1 MYNDI
6 KKNKI
11 KTSFVFSGFLV
22 MIFLIVYALYYTFNF
37 SLIFVILA
45 MIVAI
50 ISMFVSYYN
59 CDKIILATVK
69 ARPATGEEDKQLTNI
84 LEALMLATG
93 LPSKPRLYVV
103 DSDQLNAFATGRNP
117 EHSIICVTRGLL
129 EKLDYYELEAVVAHE
144 LSHVKNYDI
153 LLASIISVMVGFV
166 VILSDIFMRSFL
178 FSRGG
183 KSSSNNDNNSGDII
197 KVILIVLGLVLLVL
211 SPIISNLIQL
221 AVSRKREYLADAT
234 AVGFTRNPQGLI
246 SALHKL
252 DDDTAKME
260 TASKSNDH
268 MYIVSPFKDKKKKS
282 SSIFSTHP
290 SIEDRV
296 KAIAELQ

>member
-1 MYNDI
+1 M
-6 KKNKI
+6 
-11 KTSFVFSGFLV
+11 
-22 MIFLIVYALYYTFNF
+22 
-37 SLIFVILA
+37 
-45 MIVAI
+45 
-50 ISMFVSYYN
+50 
-59 CDKIILATVK
+59 
-69 ARPATGEEDKQLTNI
+69 
-84 LEALMLATG
+84 
-93 LPSKPRLYVV
+93 
-103 DSDQLNAFATGRNP
+103 NAFATGRNP
-117 EHSIICVTRGLL
+117 EHSIICVTKGLL

-178 FSRGG
+178 FGRGK
-183 KSSSNNDNNSGDII
+183 KSSSNSNDSGNVIQIVLII
-197 KVILIVLGLVLLVL
+197 LGLVLLVL

-246 SALHKL
+246 SALQKL
-252 DDDTAKME
+252 DTDTAKME

-268 MYIVSPFKDKKKKS
+268 MYIVSPFKEKKRKQN
-282 SSIFSTHP
+282 SIFSTHP

-296 KAIAELQ
+296 KAISELQ